1 MRINI
6 HRRRKSWWHWLP
18 TGLSILLY
26 ILSFSPAKT
35 QTVSLQSVLS
45 DSTFFNVRVAYAEGT
60 VTLKSAYLTRK
71 GNMKRTP
78 VECTGLKYKFDK
90 GAAVSFGFSVNFA
103 YDKRRY
109 TAQGRYA
116 EAGTDDPECVLRCV
130 PLRLSDKTLRESE
143 YPALR

>member
-1 MRINI
+1 MGTSCRGVLFVLFTLFIC
-6 HRRRKSWWHWLP
+6 
-18 TGLSILLY
+18 
-26 ILSFSPAKT
+26 PASA

-45 DSTFFNVRVAYAEGT
+45 DSTFFNVRVTYANET
-60 VTLKSAYLTRK
+60 VTLKNAYLTRK

-90 GAAVSFGFSVNFA
+90 GAAVSFGFSVNFT
-103 YDKRRY
+103 YNKRRY

-116 EAGTDDPECVLRCV
+116 EGTADSAECILRCV

-143 YPALR
+143 YQDYPTQ